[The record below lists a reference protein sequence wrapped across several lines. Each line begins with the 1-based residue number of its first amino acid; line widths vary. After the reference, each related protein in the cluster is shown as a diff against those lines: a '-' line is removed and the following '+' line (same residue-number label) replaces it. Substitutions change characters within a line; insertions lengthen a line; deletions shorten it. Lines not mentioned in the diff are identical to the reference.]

1 MAVLLGGRA
10 AEHVVFGHFS
20 TGAADDLAKTT
31 DIARNMITRYG
42 MGGELG
48 PVTYE
53 SEPDGFLGQMTGTRR
68 LYSEATAREID
79 VALRK
84 VVDGAFQRAR
94 AILAE
99 NRALLEE
106 SARELLRKET
116 LAGDELAAVLGRV
129 SREHPR
135 VAAAAP
141 V

>member
-1 MAVLLGGRA
+1 
-10 AEHVVFGHFS
+10 
-20 TGAADDLAKTT
+20 
-31 DIARNMITRYG
+31 
-42 MGGELG
+42 
-48 PVTYE
+48 
-53 SEPDGFLGQMTGTRR
+53 MTGTRR